1 MSPPTEASPAP
12 GSAPVTFNAD
22 AEVNTPPP
30 AEEKP
35 AEQAQE
41 NQNEEKQRYQAWN
54 HYIKLN
60 GGLNPWLSNG
70 PRDAGVFGP
79 FNFGKPGDFMGWHF
93 EGGYLTNVNSGMFQF
108 MIGGNLGY
116 EQITGDEQTFG
127 STYRLIGLGPQLEF
141 NYDRVWDGALGGHAA
156 FLSRIGISTL
166 FGFYDYGGTN
176 ADGLNHNLNGFGAH
190 LRPYVNVANVT
201 FGEPNNQNVNL
212 ALNLNWTL
220 SHGGADLNNGTP
232 ANHSFASGIPGFA
245 LEGRYSL
252 VGTPEPITVTETE
265 KLPWCPEAR
274 SDIPYLRGKV
284 AELQQHNAQMATA
297 IDFVRHYL
305 ETRPNNPYT
314 EKNVQRARFLGYV
327 AVALENHYGS
337 LEGREGKPNGED
349 VAKIQAAVKAAH
361 LNEGEKEIDA
371 VVQATGLD
379 KETVETAYEVA
390 AARIKT
396 APPFWQAPADPEI
409 DEEAL
414 AKAMANEPCEEV
426 EKTRKILEEARA
438 QLRERKG
445 ALDQQYRRAVHLAGL
460 VLGTQ
465 EIGKVF
471 KGTFVSVRSPHFVTG
486 NPTDKQVEAMKSAA
500 SGKSKD
506 NPGTV
511 DEFVKIAKGTSGHG
525 GAKNVFHLP
534 EEEGKKLKAFADWL
548 NGKGRLPGEQDNEE
562 FLISKGILKKG
573 ATPSDEEIDKAF
585 KEAIQKVQ
593 IAVVGHTDS
602 VGNDENNQKLS
613 ERRAAFI
620 KAALVFFGVDESR
633 IKDLGA
639 GETRPAVPECA
650 GGSERC
656 IATRNENRRV
666 EFINLGDDPL
676 GTGLDREAL
685 GDQHEDSSK
694 VGGKDDENKKAVPP
708 KPAPKPTAP
717 PPKKDKVPKDDLP

>member
-12 GSAPVTFNAD
+12 GSAQVNLNAD
-22 AEVNTPPP
+22 AEVNNPAPPEEEAAKQP
-30 AEEKP
+30 EESAEE
-35 AEQAQE
+35 
-41 NQNEEKQRYQAWN
+41 QRYQAWN

-70 PRDAGVFGP
+70 PRDAGLFGP
-79 FNFGKPGDFMGWHF
+79 YNFGEPGDFMGWHL

-127 STYRLIGLGPQLEF
+127 STYRLVGLGPQLEF
-141 NYDRVWDGALGGHAA
+141 NYDRVWDGVLDGRAA

-166 FGFYDYGGTN
+166 LGFYDYAGTN
-176 ADGLNHNLNGFGAH
+176 QDGLLHNTNGFGAH

-201 FGEPNNQNVNL
+201 IGEPNNQNVNL
-212 ALNLNWTL
+212 ALNLNWSI
-220 SHGGADLNNGTP
+220 SHGGGELDNGIN
-232 ANHSFASGIPGFA
+232 ANRSFASGIPGFA
-245 LEGRYSL
+245 IEGRYSL
-252 VGTPEPITVTETE
+252 VGTPEPTVVTETQKE
-265 KLPWCPEAR
+265 PWCPEAR
-274 SDIPYLRGKV
+274 ADIPYLRGKV
-284 AELQQHNAQMATA
+284 AELQQHNAQKAAT

-305 ETRPNNPYT
+305 ETRPQNPYT
-314 EKNVQRARFLGYV
+314 EKNVQRARLLGYV
-327 AVALENHYGS
+327 AEALENHYGS

-349 VAKIQAAVKAAH
+349 VAKIQAGIKAAH
-361 LNEGEKEIDA
+361 LNEGEKEQAA
-371 VVQATGLD
+371 VAQATGLD
-379 KETVETAYEVA
+379 EATVKTAFEVA
-390 AARIKT
+390 AAKLK
-396 APPFWQAPADPEI
+396 ASQPFWQRPFDPEI

-414 AKAMANEPCEEV
+414 AKAMAKEPCTEV

-445 ALDQQYRRAVHLAGL
+445 ALDQQYRRAIHLAGL

-471 KGTFVSVRSPHFVTG
+471 KGTFVSVRSPKFVTG
-486 NPTDKQVEAMKSAA
+486 NPTDKQVDALKSAA
-500 SGKSKD
+500 AGKSKD

-511 DEFVKIAKGTSGHG
+511 SEFVKIVSGTSGHG

-562 FLISKGILKKG
+562 FLISKGVLKKG

-585 KEAIQKVQ
+585 KDAIQKVQ

-602 VGNDENNQKLS
+602 VGSDANNQKLS

-620 KAALVFFGVDESR
+620 KQALVFFGVDESR

-676 GTGLDREAL
+676 GTGLDRDAL
-685 GDQHEDSSK
+685 GDKHEDSSK
-694 VGGKDDENKKAVPP
+694 GDASKPEKPA
-708 KPAPKPTAP
+708 KPAPKPTGP
-717 PPKKDKVPKDDLP
+717 PPKPTKVPPSDL